1 MKGDG
6 KIYQHPKSRFLW
18 MQYFYRGKRCRESTG
33 ETDPKKAAKKLKDKL
48 AEIRM
53 DKTGKVDFVP
63 NNQLRVRDLLD
74 ALEADYKLREVKSPA
89 VQSHLKPLRDALGN
103 IRAQN
108 LTAEMVD
115 QYIGIRLQD
124 RKAKATVNR
133 ETQLLGQAFRLAI
146 ERKKLRAAPQIRRLS
161 EKGNERC
168 GFFEKAD
175 FEALVGQLPDY
186 LQDFT
191 RFGFLTGWRK
201 GEIASLVW
209 SDLDLDARIIILRG
223 QEAKNG
229 HSRKVPLE
237 GELWEII
244 ERRCNARRYKQPD
257 ETVGIS
263 QHVFHREGKPIGDYR
278 KAWASA
284 SKKTS
289 LEGKLFHDFR
299 RTAARNMRRAGV
311 SEKVCMDLMGH
322 KTTSMFHR
330 YNITDEHDLRETVQ
344 KTQQY
349 LKTIPS
355 ESSVVLFQKVAAG
368 GQGK

>member
-1 MKGDG
+1 MLA
-6 KIYQHPKSRFLW
+6 Y
-18 MQYFYRGKRCRESTG
+18 
-33 ETDPKKAAKKLKDKL
+33 TDSCTNA
-48 AEIRM
+48 
-53 DKTGKVDFVP
+53 
-63 NNQLRVRDLLD
+63 
-74 ALEADYKLREVKSPA
+74 
-89 VQSHLKPLRDALGN
+89 
-103 IRAQN
+103 
-108 LTAEMVD
+108 
-115 QYIGIRLQD
+115 LQD
-124 RKAKATVNR
+124 RSIESKVLHGKAKATVNR

-146 ERKKLRAAPQIRRLS
+146 ERKKLRAAPKIRRLS

-175 FEALVGQLPDY
+175 FEALVEQLPDY

-237 GELWEII
+237 GELWAII

-257 ETVGIS
+257 DTVGIS

-284 SKKTS
+284 SKKAR

-311 SEKVCMDLMGH
+311 SEKVCMDLLGH

-330 YNITDEHDLRETVQ
+330 YNITDERDLREAIQ
-344 KTQQY
+344 NPQQY
-349 LKTIPS
+349 LKTVPS
-355 ESSVVLFQKVAAG
+355 ERNVVPFKKIAGG
-368 GQGK
+368 GQGG

>member
-18 MQYFYRGKRCRESTG
+18 MQYFYKGKRCRESSG
-33 ETDPKKAAKKLKDKL
+33 ETEPKKAARKLKDRL

-53 DKTGKVDFVP
+53 DRTGKVDFVP
-63 NNQLRVRDLLD
+63 NSQLRVRDLLD
-74 ALEADYKLREVKSPA
+74 ALEGDYKLREVKSPA

-103 IRAQN
+103 IRAKN

-115 QYIGIRLQD
+115 RYIGVRLQD
-124 RKAKATVNR
+124 RRKATVNR

-146 ERKKLRAAPQIRRLS
+146 ERKKLRTAPKIRRLS
-161 EKGNERC
+161 EKGNERS
-168 GFFEKAD
+168 GFFEKPD
-175 FEALVGQLPDY
+175 FEALVEQLPDY

-209 SDLDLDARIIILRG
+209 SDLDMDARIMILRG

-244 ERRCNARRYKQPD
+244 ERRCNARQNKQPD
-257 ETVGIS
+257 GTVGFS

-284 SKKTS
+284 SKRAS
-289 LEGKLFHDFR
+289 LEGRLFHDFR

-311 SEKVCMDLMGH
+311 SEKVIMDLLGH
-322 KTTSMFHR
+322 RTTSMFLR
-330 YNITDEHDLRETVQ
+330 YSITDETDLREAVQ

-349 LKTIPS
+349 LKTVSS
-355 ESSVVLFQKVAAG
+355 ERTVVPFKKVAAG